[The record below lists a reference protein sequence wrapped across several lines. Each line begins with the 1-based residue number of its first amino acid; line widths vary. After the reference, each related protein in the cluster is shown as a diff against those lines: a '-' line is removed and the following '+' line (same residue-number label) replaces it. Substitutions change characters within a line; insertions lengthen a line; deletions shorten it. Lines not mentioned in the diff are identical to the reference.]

1 MVSEKEQ
8 VSNETDMGQEE
19 EEEEE
24 KEEEGNL
31 QCGEAA

>member
-24 KEEEGNL
+24 EGNL